1 MLEALE
7 VAVGIVVVVGVLG
20 DVFQAVVTPRPAAG
34 RLRLSRYLQRIL
46 WAGCRWLALRR
57 LLISRRDGILG
68 GFGPALV
75 LINLTAWIL
84 IMVVGFGL
92 ILLGMRYEI
101 TPRPD
106 NLLTTSYLAAS
117 SLLTIGFGDYVATTA
132 VSRAVTLAAGAS
144 GLAVFALVI
153 TFLFSLYGAFQ
164 RRESAVVTLQAAAGA
179 PASGVTLLESYAK
192 AGIIDDL
199 PDMFRRW
206 QVWAAEVLDTHLA
219 YPILACFRSSHD
231 NDSWV
236 GSLGAVMDAATL
248 LLTTVDSSSDKA
260 VRSAKGWAKLG
271 SAVGLHCIGDLSRY
285 YELEAEP
292 MVGVERDEYLAAHRR
307 LELAGYQLLPADE
320 GWEKFRELRAQYAA
334 QIDALA
340 RYLAVPPAQWIGDR
354 SPLRFPRR
362 HLEAFLR
369 R

>member
-1 MLEALE
+1 MVEALE
-7 VAVGIVVVVGVLG
+7 VTIGIVVVVGVLG
-20 DVFQAVVTPRPAAG
+20 DVFQAVVTPRPSAG
-34 RLRLSRYLQRIL
+34 RLRLSRYLQLVL
-46 WAGCRWLALRR
+46 WAACRGLAMRGFLIRR
-57 LLISRRDGILG
+57 REGLLG

-75 LINLTAWIL
+75 LINLAAWIL
-84 IMVVGFGL
+84 VMILGFGL
-92 ILLGMRYEI
+92 ILLGMRYQV
-101 TPRPD
+101 TPRPEG
-106 NLLTTSYLAAS
+106 LLTTCYLAAS
-117 SLLTIGFGDYVATTA
+117 SLLTIGFGDFVATTPVA
-132 VSRAVTLAAGAS
+132 RAVTLAAGAS
-144 GLAVFALVI
+144 GLAVFALTI
-153 TFLFSLYGAFQ
+153 TFLYSLYGAFQ

-192 AGIIDDL
+192 AGIADDL

-248 LLTTVDSSSDKA
+248 LITTVDSSSDRA
-260 VRSAKGWAKLG
+260 MRSAKGWAKLG
-271 SAVGLHCIGDLSRY
+271 SSVGLHCIEDLFRY
-285 YELEAEP
+285 YELEADT
-292 MVGVERDEYLAAHRR
+292 MVGVEKEEYLAARER
-307 LELAGYQLLPADE
+307 LEAAGYQLVPADE
-320 GWEKFRELRAQYAA
+320 GWERFRELRDDYAG
-334 QIDALA
+334 QLSALA

-362 HLEAFLR
+362 HREAFLR